1 MPKKYFGLESAQRQ
15 LPKVKKS
22 LTRLQ
27 ALKRAIEAISSI
39 RMEPKEFDAEEI
51 IETSTKLSAEYHKL
65 SYEFYK
71 ELRMIEKL
79 GCIIKDIQ
87 LGLVDFYSMFEK
99 REIFLCWQLGEEKI
113 KAWHETDT
121 GFAGR
126 KPIVDL
132 ELSKNEV

>member
-1 MPKKYFGLESAQRQ
+1 MPKKYFSLGSAQRQ

-27 ALKRAIEAISSI
+27 ALKRAIEAINSI
-39 RMEPKEFDAEEI
+39 RMEPEEFDAEEI

-79 GCIIKDIQ
+79 GCVIKDLE
-87 LGLVDFYSMFEK
+87 LGLVDFYCRFEG
-99 REIFLCWQLGEEKI
+99 RDIFLCWKLSEDKI

-126 KPIVDL
+126 KPIIDL
-132 ELSKNEV
+132 EQSKNEV

>member
-1 MPKKYFGLESAQRQ
+1 MPKKYFSLGSAQRQ

-27 ALKRAIEAISSI
+27 ALKRAIEAINSI
-39 RMEPKEFDAEEI
+39 RMEPEEFDAEEI

-79 GCIIKDIQ
+79 GCVIKYLE
-87 LGLVDFYSMFEK
+87 LGLVDFYCRF
-99 REIFLCWQLGEEKI
+99 
-113 KAWHETDT
+113 
-121 GFAGR
+121 
-126 KPIVDL
+126 
-132 ELSKNEV
+132 